1 MKIFYAVFF
10 FLFTVVSILAQAPEQ
25 ISYQAVVRGSDNAI
39 VANQAVGMRIS
50 VLQGGTLAS
59 PGSVAYSETQTTT
72 TNANG
77 LLSIYI
83 GAGTA
88 VTGVFSQIDWSALP
102 HYIKIEIDPTGN
114 NANYTIT
121 GTTQLV
127 SVPFALYAKTAGSSQ
142 ANATNISKNTADI
155 ATNVTAIAANTD
167 KVVITRDQSD
177 AITANTAKEGYTE
190 ELVSANSV
198 VTANKTNIANETIR
212 VTEQAALIS
221 SLQEQIAAVITAFG
235 PPWPRV
241 TIGSQIWQS
250 TNLDVVTYRD
260 GTVIPEVNMDA
271 NWTTLK
277 TGAWCYYANESENGT
292 TYGKMYNWY
301 AVAGIYN
308 TASLNDPS
316 LRKSLTPIGWHIP
329 SKTEWETLIAS
340 LGGESY
346 AGSKMKESG
355 TTHWVSPNTN
365 ANNSSGFTA
374 LPGGETFNRFGN
386 QEFQNITEKGNWWS
400 ASVWGNDDQYA
411 WGLILSSGSGTEV
424 INRLSHSAMSVRCIK
439 D

>member
-88 VTGVFSQIDWSALP
+88 VTGVFSQIDWSEVP
-102 HYIKIEIDPTGN
+102 YYIKIEIDPTGN

-142 ANATNISKNTADI
+142 ANTTNISKNTADI

-271 NWTTLK
+271 YWKTLK